1 MQEVFYGCEK
11 IWCVP
16 RGHTKRKKMTQAQLA
31 EKIEVT
37 DKAVRKIK

>member
-1 MQEVFYGCEK
+1 MDAKK

-31 EKIEVT
+31 EKTEVT
-37 DKAVRKIK
+37 VKQ